1 MRNAALMLTL
11 LISATSFSQEERE
24 FPDYRQ
30 KKENFSRVQEKDVR
44 GDLAC
49 FTFGGMDESI
59 GKGKLHSLPVTHYG
73 PNDIS
78 FGGKY
83 INNDVQVK
91 ITGGTFDESKHK
103 YTYYNKLHLVKID
116 GKPYYGSYDEMP
128 ETTIESLVVLI
139 NKDTVEIPTAAYN
152 DLFNLEFTFTDKSGV
167 EKSMAN
173 VYLSEDKRTFYIYMI
188 NRKPKANFEV
198 TWIIQDKKYLKRVVD
213 FGFLP

>member
-1 MRNAALMLTL
+1 MRTVALMLTL
-11 LISATSFSQEERE
+11 LISASSFSQDERQ

-30 KKENFSRVQEKDVR
+30 KKENFSRLQEKDLR

-59 GKGKLHSLPVTHYG
+59 GKGKLHSLTVTHYG

-78 FGGKY
+78 FAGKY
-83 INNDVQVK
+83 IKEDVQVK
-91 ITGGTFDESKHK
+91 IIGGTFDETKHK

-139 NKDTVEIPTAAYN
+139 NKDTVQIPAAAYN
-152 DLFNLEFTFTDKSGV
+152 DLFNPEFTYTDKSGV

-188 NRKPKANFEV
+188 NRKPKANYEV
-198 TWIIQDKKYLKRVVD
+198 TWIIQDRKYLKRVVD
-213 FGFLP
+213 FGFLN